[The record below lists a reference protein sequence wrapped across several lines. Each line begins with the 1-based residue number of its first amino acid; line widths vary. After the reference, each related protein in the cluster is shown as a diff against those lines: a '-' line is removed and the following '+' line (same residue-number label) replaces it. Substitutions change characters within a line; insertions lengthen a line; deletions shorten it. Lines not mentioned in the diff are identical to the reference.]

1 VAVLAAGID
10 GSPRVWGREFAFT
23 AVGPARIR
31 ITGLPAGPARFFG
44 PRGSI
49 TLAADGVAEPLSAR
63 ITSRR
68 YQAAAQVLTLDLDTP
83 LPGGTTTGW
92 LTVGTTARPAA
103 RLLNAATG
111 SVLREI
117 GGTDL
122 VAAGYAPSF
131 AARYQGG
138 LRVAAGDAD
147 SDGTVDLAVAPG
159 GLPIVGRAAHAA
171 THGADIHRIALVNGR
186 AGSGWPAAAI
196 DVAAIFGTSGEVGY
210 VVALGDVFAD
220 ADGGV
225 ELVVAAG
232 KRIAVFDILSDAAGP
247 TIDPEPL
254 VVTDVA
260 TTGTITS
267 IATGAVFA
275 DPFADI
281 VVASTTGTDRV
292 PGSTAVTILAGPT
305 LAVRRT
311 FAAIA
316 RVESG
321 PGRRLVDVFAHGATV
336 AVGDFDGDDRGDL
349 AIGAGPR
356 GLGSFRVL
364 ANAFVTAATADESG
378 AAIADQ
384 LGPAGRFAQAR
395 TPGAAWKP
403 LGGPDYFTPG
413 EVPRPMGLGFN
424 APVMVATGVTG
435 APVSGGRVP
444 LFVALG
450 ATNQAG
456 NRIRRFAFA
465 GPNAWGI
472 DGEFAQR
479 SIVAAG
485 PFAPGLGLRLG

>member
-1 VAVLAAGID
+1 
-10 GSPRVWGREFAFT
+10 
-23 AVGPARIR
+23 
-31 ITGLPAGPARFFG
+31 
-44 PRGSI
+44 
-49 TLAADGVAEPLSAR
+49 
-63 ITSRR
+63 
-68 YQAAAQVLTLDLDTP
+68 VLTLDLDTP
-83 LPGGTTTGW
+83 LPVGTTAGW

-103 RLLNAATG
+103 RLLDAATG

-138 LRVAAGDAD
+138 LRVAAGDTD
-147 SDGTVDLAVAPG
+147 GDGTVDLAVAPG

-171 THGADIHRIALVNGR
+171 THGADLHRITLIDGR
-186 AGSGWPAAAI
+186 AGSAWQAASV
-196 DVAAIFGTSGEVGY
+196 DVGAIFGSVGEAGY

-232 KRIAVFDILSDAAGP
+232 GRIAVFAILSNAAGP

-254 VVTDVA
+254 VVTDLG

-267 IATGAVFA
+267 IATGTVFA
-275 DPFADI
+275 DPFADV

-364 ANAFVTAATADESG
+364 ANAFVTAAAAESR

-395 TPGAAWKP
+395 TPGTAWKP

-450 ATNQAG
+450 ATNQTG
-456 NRIRRFAFA
+456 NRIRRFTFA

-472 DGEFAQR
+472 DGDFAQR
-479 SIVAAG
+479 PTAAAG
-485 PFAPGLGLRLG
+485 PFAFGLGLRLG